1 MGPMTSEQAIARLNR
16 RVPVGVSKLLTSE
29 PLEIDAARGFAR
41 MVYLGKPDFCTERG
55 VLHGGFLSA
64 MMDEAMAIAATA
76 AKNFDYIVPTLEM
89 KTAYLAPVMPGRLIA
104 EGRVVRA
111 GRRVVYL
118 EGKLFDHEGGLAAT
132 TTATAHFRKAPW
144 K

>member
-1 MGPMTSEQAIARLNR
+1 MGLMTSEQAIACLNKRL
-16 RVPVGVSKLLTSE
+16 PVGVAKLLASE

-41 MVYLGKPDFCTERG
+41 IAYVGKADFCTDLG

-76 AKNFDYIVPTLEM
+76 AKNFDYVVPTLEM
-89 KTAYLAPVMPGRLIA
+89 KTSYLAPVPPGRLIA
-104 EGRVVRA
+104 EGQVVKA
-111 GRRVVYL
+111 GQRVVYL
-118 EGKLFDHEGGLAAT
+118 EGKLFNTEGALAAT
-132 TTATAHFRKAPW
+132 ATATAHFRKALW